1 MSQPRGDKSSYT
13 EHQKRQAPPPAAL
26 WRSGK
31 KAAAARKRRA
41 ESRARLLD
49 RNPRITQ
56 AFRAHQREQ
65 NCGIRRMQPDTAAR
79 GRTAKSRDMRRPV
92 NGEIAVVE
100 DRVRHR
106 SIVVECRPM
115 VSRERLR
122 AEAPARRAVY
132 AGGYG
137 PRMAVLP
144 VDDHG
149 HALARLVDPDQDITA
164 SVARRRQ
171 HRYRYC
177 GDGGCSNHCKS
188 SGVPLESIRGQSDYH
203 LPINALLPR
212 TPRQGPAIT

>member
-79 GRTAKSRDMRRPV
+79 GRAAKSRDMRRPV

-115 VSRERLR
+115 DTAHVWRCCPLTITDMLWLDLSILTRTSAR
-122 AEAPARRAVY
+122 ASPGDASIDIATAAVAAAR
-132 AGGYG
+132 
-137 PRMAVLP
+137 
-144 VDDHG
+144 
-149 HALARLVDPDQDITA
+149 IIA
-164 SVARRRQ
+164 SPP
-171 HRYRYC
+171 
-177 GDGGCSNHCKS
+177 GCPSNQYTHN
-188 SGVPLESIRGQSDYH
+188 RQSDA
-203 LPINALLPR
+203 LPP
-212 TPRQGPAIT
+212 PH